1 MMGASGEQAA
11 LNEGAVF
18 VDGEAFPLRDGFLA
32 GAVIE
37 DGHALAVHRVT
48 ANEVLLAT
56 FVFLRDTVDNGQVGF
71 GDATVGEGF
80 GETAVGA
87 VVFGDDDAARGVF
100 VEAVDDA
107 RAGLATDA
115 GEVVAVVEKG
125 IDEGAVGVACG
136 GVDDE
141 AGGFVDDEDVAVLI
155 KNFDGDVLGDDFD
168 SGGIGDSEGDLIA
181 RADDGAGLGG
191 FAVEAGVVG
200 FDQVLEAGTGMLWEA
215 GVEEAVEAL
224 ARVGGLIGGELV
236 VGHGGDDG
244 VKMLKSE
251 ARISAN
257 VLFES
262 TKQGVG
268 CRITMS

>member
-1 MMGASGEQAA
+1 M
-11 LNEGAVF
+11 
-18 VDGEAFPLRDGFLA
+18 R
-32 GAVIE
+32 
-37 DGHALAVHRVT
+37 
-48 ANEVLLAT
+48 
-56 FVFLRDTVDNGQVGF
+56 
-71 GDATVGEGF
+71 
-80 GETAVGA
+80 A

-155 KNFDGDVLGDDFD
+155 KNFDGDVLSDDFD

-181 RADDGAGLGG
+181 RADDGTGFGG

-200 FDQVLEAGTGMLWEA
+200 FDQILEAGTGMLWEA
-215 GVEEAVEAL
+215 GVEETVEAL
-224 ARVGGLIGGELV
+224 ARVGGLVGGELV
-236 VGHGGDDG
+236 IGHGG
-244 VKMLKSE
+244 MM
-251 ARISAN
+251 A
-257 VLFES
+257 
-262 TKQGVG
+262 
-268 CRITMS
+268 